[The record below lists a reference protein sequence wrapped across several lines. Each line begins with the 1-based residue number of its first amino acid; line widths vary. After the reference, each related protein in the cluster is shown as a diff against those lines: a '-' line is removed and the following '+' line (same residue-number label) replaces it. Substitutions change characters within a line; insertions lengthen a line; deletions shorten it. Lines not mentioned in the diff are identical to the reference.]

1 VTRRGESGHGDKGEL
16 WNWDIGS
23 EDVWVRRYVKIKVVI
38 GNMEK

>member
-1 VTRRGESGHGDKGEL
+1 MTRRGESGHGDKGEL

-23 EDVWVRRYVKIKVVI
+23 EDVKIKVVI